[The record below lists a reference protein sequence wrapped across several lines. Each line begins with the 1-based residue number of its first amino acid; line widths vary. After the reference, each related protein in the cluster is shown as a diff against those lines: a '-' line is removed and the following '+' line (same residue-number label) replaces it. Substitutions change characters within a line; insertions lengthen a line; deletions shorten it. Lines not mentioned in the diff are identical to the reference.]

1 MTDLTPLFRQCVD
14 IVQQE
19 YKTQPTTAK
28 QPYYLNDTFIKETTA
43 FFHVL
48 TNLNQFI
55 NETKSSYLA
64 INDDTKLA
72 GSIDDK
78 NKIDEE
84 FNYKVQQMYKRLN
97 HLETYETKRQ
107 SLLPKTSGWFSFL
120 DESNDQDIYFET
132 LANHRMQILRF
143 LMETLNHVNKRFE
156 NIQQKRLARERQL
169 NLLTFQNFEDGEELE
184 DVFPT
189 LDQIQQVPELSQQ
202 QIQQLETENQEFLN
216 MKTSQLKQVEKVQ
229 QSILDIVNIQN
240 ELAFKLQDQGQQ
252 IESLMDSHADVQ
264 TEVQM
269 GNRTLSQATKKNK
282 RGANMLVM
290 LCIVL
295 GVLLVLVDYVSFWKI
310 NNRTCANSCTLS
322 SYNDSA

>member
-1 MTDLTPLFRQCVD
+1 L
-14 IVQQE
+14 
-19 YKTQPTTAK
+19 
-28 QPYYLNDTFIKETTA
+28 
-43 FFHVL
+43 
-48 TNLNQFI
+48 
-55 NETKSSYLA
+55 
-64 INDDTKLA
+64 
-72 GSIDDK
+72 
-78 NKIDEE
+78 
-84 FNYKVQQMYKRLN
+84 
-97 HLETYETKRQ
+97 
-107 SLLPKTSGWFSFL
+107 KTSNKKDWL
-120 DESNDQDIYFET
+120 VND
-132 LANHRMQILRF
+132 
-143 LMETLNHVNKRFE
+143 
-156 NIQQKRLARERQL
+156 
-169 NLLTFQNFEDGEELE
+169 NLLNFQNFEDGEELE

-295 GVLLVLVDYVSFWKI
+295 GVLLVLVDYVSF
-310 NNRTCANSCTLS
+310 
-322 SYNDSA
+322 